1 MAVKNSL
8 VQPKEVL
15 GYIPWSMDRL
25 ITEEEK
31 NFVINGKEKMN
42 IIQMGIGIYPK
53 KHFHPI
59 FSQILFLS

>member
-25 ITEEEK
+25 ITEEEEKLCKKWERK
-31 NFVINGKEKMN
+31 NEHNPNGHRNIPEKAFSSN
-42 IIQMGIGIYPK
+42 ILTNPV
-53 KHFHPI
+53 P
-59 FSQILFLS
+59 

>member
-42 IIQMGIGIYPK
+42 IIQMGMHRNIPEK
-53 KHFHPI
+53 A
-59 FSQILFLS
+59 FSSNMLTNPVP